1 MLCIKMDEKIIG
13 INIHVE
19 NIMQV
24 ENLEK
29 YYIVYQNIFQ

>member
-1 MLCIKMDEKIIG
+1 MDALYQNGWKIIG

-29 YYIVYQNIFQ
+29 YYIICQNIF